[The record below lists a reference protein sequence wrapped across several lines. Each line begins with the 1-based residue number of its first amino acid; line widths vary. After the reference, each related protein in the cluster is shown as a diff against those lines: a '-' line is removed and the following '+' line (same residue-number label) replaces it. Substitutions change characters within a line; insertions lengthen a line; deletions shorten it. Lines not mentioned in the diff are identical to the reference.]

1 MRDLAHGTADAAS
14 ASAPRGDPVEH
25 SKGERMARVVKFF
38 ETTLRDGEQTPG
50 INYFAAEKLQIAQA
64 LADMG
69 FDTLDC
75 GFAISGQSEFEAL
88 QLIAHSVHNAEICSI
103 ARAFP
108 GDIDRAWE
116 AVKDADQSAIHPFIS
131 TSPLHREAKLGKTRA
146 EVLELARTAVARGRQ
161 YTPNVDF
168 ALEDTTRTEH
178 DFIFEVID
186 AVMREGVRF
195 VALCDTVGFALPWE
209 FGELVDEVRRAF
221 PRVRI
226 SAHCHD
232 DLGLAVAN
240 ALTALA
246 HGAERV
252 DTCFNGLGERAG
264 NAATEEVIMAIRT
277 RHTDLDLD
285 VRVDT
290 TKIIP
295 TSRLIAR
302 LSGMQPQWTKA
313 VVGANAFAHGGG
325 IHQDGVLKDSRTY
338 EIMRPEDIGLLP
350 SERRMYVGKLSGRAA
365 LNAQLKELGYEL
377 TPAQLLRA
385 FELVKLV
392 LGKKRVLEELDLRQ
406 CAQAAITP
414 SAAVA
419 ARMVNGQ
426 ATAEAQANGHAGS
439 PSDK

>member
-1 MRDLAHGTADAAS
+1 M
-14 ASAPRGDPVEH
+14 PRII
-25 SKGERMARVVKFF
+25 KFF

-50 INYFAAEKLQIAQA
+50 INYFAEEKLEIARA

-75 GFAISGQSEFEAL
+75 GFAISGEPEFEAIR
-88 QLIAHSVHNAEICSI
+88 LIARNVHNAEICSI
-103 ARAFP
+103 ARSFP
-108 GDIDRAWE
+108 ADIDRAWE
-116 AVKDADQSAIHPFIS
+116 AVKDADHSSIHPFIS

-161 YTPNVDF
+161 YTENVDF

-178 DFIFEVID
+178 DFILEVVG
-186 AVMREGVRF
+186 AVVAEGVRF

-209 FGELVDEVRRAF
+209 FGQLVDDVRREF
-221 PRVRI
+221 PGVHI

-240 ALTALA
+240 ALTALQ

-264 NAATEEVIMAIRT
+264 NAATEDVVMAIRT
-277 RHTDLDLD
+277 RRADLDLD

-295 TSRLIAR
+295 TSRLVAR
-302 LSGMQPQWTKA
+302 LSGMQPQWTKS

-325 IHQDGVLKDSRTY
+325 IHQDGVLKDRRTY
-338 EIMRPEDIGLLP
+338 EIMRPEDIGLPP
-350 SERRMYVGKLSGRAA
+350 SEQRMFVGKLSGRAA
-365 LNAQLKELGYEL
+365 LNAQLKELGYNL
-377 TPAQLLRA
+377 TSDQLARA
-385 FELVKLV
+385 FTLVKLV
-392 LGKKRVLEELDLRQ
+392 LGKKKVLEEMDLRR
-406 CAQAAITP
+406 CADTAINP
-414 SAAVA
+414 SAAVEDVLVA
-419 ARMVNGQ
+419 ANTEDGS
-426 ATAEAQANGHAGS
+426 EAGE
-439 PSDK
+439 

>member
-1 MRDLAHGTADAAS
+1 M
-14 ASAPRGDPVEH
+14 PRI
-25 SKGERMARVVKFF
+25 VKFF

-50 INYFAAEKLQIAQA
+50 INYFAEEKLEIARA
-64 LADMG
+64 LAAMG

-75 GFAISGQSEFEAL
+75 GFAISGEPEFEAIR
-88 QLIAHSVHNAEICSI
+88 LIARNVPNAEICSI

-108 GDIDRAWE
+108 QDVDRAWE
-116 AVKDADQSAIHPFIS
+116 AVKDAAQSSIHPFIS
-131 TSPLHREAKLGKTRA
+131 TSPLHREAKLGKSRA

-178 DFIFEVID
+178 DFILEVVG
-186 AVMREGVRF
+186 AVLKEGVRF

-209 FGELVDEVRRAF
+209 FGQLVAEVKREF
-221 PRVRI
+221 PEVRI

-240 ALTALA
+240 AMSGLVN
-246 HGAERV
+246 GAERV

-264 NAATEEVIMAIRT
+264 NAATEEVVMAVKT
-277 RHTDLDLD
+277 RRTDLDLD

-302 LSGMQPQWTKA
+302 LSGMEPQWTKA

-325 IHQDGVLKDSRTY
+325 VHQDGVLKDRRTY
-338 EIMRPEDIGLLP
+338 EIMRPEDIGLP
-350 SERRMYVGKLSGRAA
+350 PHEQRMHVGKLSGRAA
-365 LNAQLKELGYEL
+365 LNAQLRELGYDLEPEQL
-377 TPAQLLRA
+377 TRA
-385 FELVKLV
+385 FVLVKHV
-392 LGKKRVLEELDLRQ
+392 LGKKKVLEEMDLRH
-406 CAQAAITP
+406 CADTAINPTATVEELVVDEV
-414 SAAVA
+414 S
-419 ARMVNGQ
+419 
-426 ATAEAQANGHAGS
+426 ATAEV
-439 PSDK
+439 PER

>member
-1 MRDLAHGTADAAS
+1 
-14 ASAPRGDPVEH
+14 
-25 SKGERMARVVKFF
+25 MARIVKFF

-50 INYFAAEKLQIAQA
+50 INYFAEEKLEIAQA
-64 LADMG
+64 LAAMG

-75 GFAISGQSEFEAL
+75 GFAISGDPEFEAIR
-88 QLIAHSVHNAEICSI
+88 LIARTVTGAEICSI
-103 ARAFP
+103 ARCYP
-108 GDIDRAWE
+108 DDIDRAWE
-116 AVKDADQSAIHPFIS
+116 AVRDAEQSAIHPFIS
-131 TSPLHREAKLGKTRA
+131 TSPLHREVKLGKTRA
-146 EVLELARTAVARGRQ
+146 EALEMARTAVARGRQ
-161 YTPNVDF
+161 YTANVDF

-178 DFIFEVID
+178 DFILEVVD

-209 FGELVDEVRRAF
+209 FGALVDEVRREF
-221 PRVRI
+221 PGVHI

-240 ALTALA
+240 ALTALQ

-264 NAATEEVIMAIRT
+264 NAATEEVVMALRT
-277 RHTDLDLD
+277 RHADLDLD

-302 LSGMQPQWTKA
+302 LSGMQPQWTKS

-325 IHQDGVLKDSRTY
+325 IHQDGVLKDARTY
-338 EIMRPEDIGLLP
+338 EIMRPEDIGLPP

-365 LNAQLKELGYEL
+365 LNAQLHELGYDL
-377 TPAQLLRA
+377 DKAQLARA
-385 FELVKLV
+385 FQLVKNA
-392 LGKKRVLEELDLRQ
+392 LGKKRTLEEMDLRR
-406 CAQAAITP
+406 CADLAIDPT
-414 SAAVA
+414 AGVEA
-419 ARMVNGQ
+419 NIE
-426 ATAEAQANGHAGS
+426 ATVEANAE
-439 PSDK
+439 